1 IHVESIYSRSGAVFL
16 SATQGSIL
24 DALGSDG
31 EKIRAN
37 HVSLSAGGTIGTAT
51 DALEIVVTGAYGGD
65 ATDDDTT
72 GTVTATAVG
81 DIAISAVERN
91 LNVRRI
97 ASASGDV
104 FLRAELGSILDAEY
118 NPGGIQGGADVIGNS
133 IDLYAR

>member
-1 IHVESIYSRSGAVFL
+1 
-16 SATQGSIL
+16 
-24 DALGSDG
+24 
-31 EKIRAN
+31 
-37 HVSLSAGGTIGTAT
+37 VSLSAGGTIGTAT

-65 ATDDDTT
+65 ATDDDVT
-72 GTVTATAVG
+72 GTVTATAQG

-133 IDLYAR
+133 IDLYARVAIGQAGNELDIDSSSAAAGRVRAFTDLESIYLA